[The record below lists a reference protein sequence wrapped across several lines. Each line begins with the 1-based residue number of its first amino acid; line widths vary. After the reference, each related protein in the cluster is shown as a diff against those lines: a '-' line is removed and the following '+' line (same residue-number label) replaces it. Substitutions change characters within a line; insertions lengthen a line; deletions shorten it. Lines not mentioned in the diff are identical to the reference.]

1 MSECRYDPPR
11 CGAVSCGQAGCEV
24 SIRCDCADPQ
34 AVLVLRA
41 ASPERHTGD
50 AALGETCG
58 ETCGCACVW
67 VCGCACVQRAPAGTC
82 AQYAGPPIPCSCGRH
97 GARWL
102 DQSARIPSPPAS
114 PPHEEG
120 GGGSAAPSGPPVHFT
135 WVLHR
140 NRAGEDEGGWE
151 CACPKKRRTDL
162 KWEFCAECG
171 THEKPAYW
179 CLNCGGWSCE
189 CTEELRT
196 AHNQLPESC
205 VCPRCHAKA
214 TVTSSCVNRFDDRV
228 LNCSAA
234 ICGWDLGS
242 YVQIEGRLTRWLGCR
257 WRSLECTCTVAA
269 GAHCIRCMR
278 AKCRCV
284 FRSWGKALQQHAQR
298 PLTLRGARVQLLDR
312 QVCPECHRG
321 GSITSR
327 CVNRFDAH
335 LIKCGA
341 IMCGVAACGWSSVP
355 CVCPGPTEADIM

>member
-1 MSECRYDPPR
+1 MPKEAPH
-11 CGAVSCGQAGCEV
+11 GLEV
-24 SIRCDCADPQ
+24 GI
-34 AVLVLRA
+34 LRRVRDSRE
-41 ASPERHTGD
+41 AS
-50 AALGETCG
+50 
-58 ETCGCACVW
+58 
-67 VCGCACVQRAPAGTC
+67 
-82 AQYAGPPIPCSCGRH
+82 
-97 GARWL
+97 
-102 DQSARIPSPPAS
+102 
-114 PPHEEG
+114 
-120 GGGSAAPSGPPVHFT
+120 F
-135 WVLHR
+135 
-140 NRAGEDEGGWE
+140 
-151 CACPKKRRTDL
+151 
-162 KWEFCAECG
+162 
-171 THEKPAYW
+171 YW